1 MYNKLCPNC
10 KTDITH
16 EPLGSVWN
24 KYSRCGSPIVRCRL
38 CDTML
43 ETPYK
48 YYKHMNFVNK
58 IYFWVMFFF
67 QQLFWVFGGF
77 MASYAFFFVEAWEI
91 NIIFNS
97 LGGLLTLVWGIYNL
111 AKTIMIPFDLKKL
124 EKEIEKNKGYVWD
137 DYKTTFFEW

>member
-16 EPLGSVWN
+16 EPLGSYLN
-24 KYSRCGSPIVRCRL
+24 KYTRCGSPIVRCRL

-43 ETPYK
+43 ETTYK

-58 IYFWVMFFF
+58 IYFWWIYFL
-67 QQLFWVFGGF
+67 QQFIFVFGGF
-77 MASYAFFFVEAWEI
+77 MASYAFFFVEAWDY
-91 NIIFNS
+91 NIIVNS
-97 LGGLLTLVWGIYNL
+97 LMGLLTLVWGIYNL
-111 AKTIMIPFDLKKL
+111 AKTIMMPFDLKKL
-124 EKEIEKNKGYVWD
+124 EKEVEKNKGYVWD